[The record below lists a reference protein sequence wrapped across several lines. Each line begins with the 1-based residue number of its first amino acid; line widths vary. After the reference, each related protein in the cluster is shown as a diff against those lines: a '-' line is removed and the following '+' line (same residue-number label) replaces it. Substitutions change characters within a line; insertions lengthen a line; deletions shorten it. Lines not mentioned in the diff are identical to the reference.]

1 MDKRNIKS
9 EIMEKIGIDKIIN
22 KQMGTKDPEELRVLD
37 EKDIERI
44 QKKLKAE
51 VEHELDERLDQEI
64 EEQVERKM
72 WEIECKAKLRKVV
85 KRVGAVVAGCVALF
99 GVVVLVKSVLKLII
113 YMRYRRFR

>member
-22 KQMGTKDPEELRVLD
+22 KQMGTKDPEELCVLD

-51 VEHELDERLDQEI
+51 VEQELDERLDQEI

>member
-22 KQMGTKDPEELRVLD
+22 KQMGTKDPEELCVLD

-51 VEHELDERLDQEI
+51 VEQELDERLDQEI

-85 KRVGAVVAGCVALF
+85 KRVGAVVDGCVALF